1 MPRGR
6 TNRPYPPEYRQEAVR
21 LVREG
26 GRTPR
31 ELAADLGC
39 SEEAIRNWLKQA
51 DLDAGRRHDGLT
63 TVERDELRRLRSE
76 VRTLR
81 MERDLLKKAATF
93 FARES
98 DRGR

>member
-1 MPRGR
+1 VPRSR
-6 TNRPYPPEYRQEAVR
+6 PPYPPEFRAEAVR

-26 GRTPR
+26 GRTP
-31 ELAADLGC
+31 EDLARDLGC
-39 SEEAIRNWLKQA
+39 TGQTIRNWIKQA
-51 DLDAGRRHDGLT
+51 NLDAGRRHDGLT

>member
-1 MPRGR
+1 MPRTR
-6 TNRPYPPEYRQEAVR
+6 PPYPPEFRAEAVR

-26 GRTPR
+26 GRTP
-31 ELAADLGC
+31 EDLARDLGC
-39 SEEAIRNWLKQA
+39 TGQTIRNWLKQA

-63 TVERDELRRLRSE
+63 TSERDELRRLRSE